1 MSEDSADDF
10 DQFFYRLLPSV
21 MRVARRIVVDLA
33 AAEDISAEAF
43 ARAFASWSKVAKLS
57 YRDAWVIR
65 VATNLALDQVKR
77 RRPPL
82 VEPQASEDPA
92 DLAVNRQLLTEALRS
107 LPRRQRQAVV
117 LHYLADLPE
126 DEVGQAIGVRQ
137 GTVKA
142 HLQRGRE
149 ALRLRINF
157 DPEEL
162 GYGSHSV

>member
-1 MSEDSADDF
+1 VSEDITDDF

-21 MRVARRIVVDLA
+21 MRVARRIVADQST
-33 AAEDISAEAF
+33 AEDVSAEAF

-57 YRDAWVIR
+57 YRDAWVLR
-65 VATNLALDQVKR
+65 VATNLALDQVKQR
-77 RRPPL
+77 RAVL
-82 VEPQASEDPA
+82 AEPQASEDPA
-92 DLAVNRQLLTEALRS
+92 EVAVNRQLLTDALRS

-117 LHYLADLPE
+117 LRYLADLPE
-126 DEVGQAIGVRQ
+126 DEVGQAIGVRR

-149 ALRLRINF
+149 ALRLRIDF